1 MRSMFAAAAIASLL
15 AVPALAADD
24 TPAPAAPAAA
34 PAAPAA
40 VVPGP
45 APDGAT
51 ALCKDG
57 TYTMSHS
64 YSGACSSHH
73 GVTKWL
79 RGI

>member
-1 MRSMFAAAAIASLL
+1 MRSIFSAAIAVSFL
-15 AVPALAADD
+15 AIPALAADE
-24 TPAPAAPAAA
+24 TPAPAPAMPAAPAAA
-34 PAAPAA
+34 VA
-40 VVPGP
+40 PGP

-79 RGI
+79 KGI